1 MAEIVCVCLYVSPEA
16 PCSASEHPV
25 TVSVLI
31 GVEDTNIQLALILM
45 KLKWTDYNWSST
57 HVCMLL
63 SLCTHMHGFA
73 HMDLQCSALPW
84 LRVQG
89 LLFVCVCVCVCV
101 RTRVFVGFSISSLI
115 LQFCDRIN
123 PVFKSLYC
131 RNDHVLYF
139 VVTRDSWHCSVQ
151 TVFRKPSGLG
161 CKSVKWNHRVLSV
174 CVCVHIYKLICVIC
188 PH

>member
-1 MAEIVCVCLYVSPEA
+1 MAETVSVQVPTQKSETCRSSISPPGLGSHQDKWTLVPTAEIVCVCLYVSPEA

-89 LLFVCVCVCVCV
+89 LLFVCVCVCAHAC
-101 RTRVFVGFSISSLI
+101 
-115 LQFCDRIN
+115 FCWLFDIKPN
-123 PVFKSLYC
+123 FA
-131 RNDHVLYF
+131 VLWQ
-139 VVTRDSWHCSVQ
+139 D
-151 TVFRKPSGLG
+151 
-161 CKSVKWNHRVLSV
+161 
-174 CVCVHIYKLICVIC
+174 
-188 PH
+188 